1 MTEKEWKIN
10 GSGYRSLY
18 IFICLIYVS
27 IVVFKICKIVF
38 FLFGVV
44 VVFVNIFMEGRF
56 RMMRFCNLIE
66 KYFYYRILWVMIFE
80 IILRFDGFSK
90 LFIKVYYNF
99 YVLRLFLNL
108 IMKF

>member
-1 MTEKEWKIN
+1 MGIVVVDNVWVVVIDGKGVENN

-56 RMMRFCNLIE
+56 RMMRFCNGWKIFLIE
-66 KYFYYRILWVMIFE
+66 NVTDVEF
-80 IILRFDGFSK
+80 
-90 LFIKVYYNF
+90 
-99 YVLRLFLNL
+99 
-108 IMKF
+108 